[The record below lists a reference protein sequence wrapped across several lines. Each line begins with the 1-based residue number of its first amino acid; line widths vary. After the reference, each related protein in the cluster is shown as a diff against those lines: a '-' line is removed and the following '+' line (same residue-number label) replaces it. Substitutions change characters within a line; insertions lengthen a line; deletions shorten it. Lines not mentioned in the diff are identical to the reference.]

1 MMGMRIDMKKG
12 AMNRVFVFG
21 PIKKAVFIII
31 EVHDFKGLPVK
42 LYVYFLNHLFFECNK
57 TFLISH

>member
-1 MMGMRIDMKKG
+1 MKKG